1 MKNSTSRLPTALSLH
16 TSTSTSKRHNQ
27 QHSSNAAII
36 IGFVITISWFAQGGA
51 SELQNKIIKSRKRT
65 PTALRHN
72 HHLSTTINKH
82 FQRSNNII
90 CSIEIES
97 DGLGD
102 SISPGHFA
110 PHGIRRG
117 AATYV
122 ATASPP
128 SLASIALQGRW
139 SDYHST
145 HCRPSQQYTSNAAI
159 IIEAN
164 PSVPRSTPALVT
176 TLPYQRW
183 QRQGHLPSRLQP
195 NQRKQ

>member
-1 MKNSTSRLPTALSLH
+1 MKNSTSRLPTADCTITLH

-97 DGLGD
+97 DGLRKDIRQYQPRPFCSSWNKKRGRD
-102 SISPGHFA
+102 ICCYCITSITCINCTSRKMVRLPF
-110 PHGIRRG
+110 
-117 AATYV
+117 
-122 ATASPP
+122 
-128 SLASIALQGRW
+128 
-139 SDYHST
+139 
-145 HCRPSQQYTSNAAI
+145 YTM
-159 IIEAN
+159 
-164 PSVPRSTPALVT
+164 
-176 TLPYQRW
+176 
-183 QRQGHLPSRLQP
+183 
-195 NQRKQ
+195 

>member
-1 MKNSTSRLPTALSLH
+1 MDCAR
-16 TSTSTSKRHNQ
+16 
-27 QHSSNAAII
+27 I
-36 IGFVITISWFAQGGA
+36 F
-51 SELQNKIIKSRKRT
+51 
-65 PTALRHN
+65 
-72 HHLSTTINKH
+72 
-82 FQRSNNII
+82 
-90 CSIEIES
+90 
-97 DGLGD
+97 D

-145 HCRPSQQYTSNAAI
+145 QCRPSQQYTSNAAI

-195 NQRKQ
+195 NKENSNRYAEQCYKNSKRTKESKWNEMQKQWIGGKQSTTITTIDLTLKADRARH